1 MWQTL
6 AHLDERKGREGD
18 RGPRALFL
26 GAGAKNSSIQG
37 GILIVTPKAKVAAWA
52 SLIKNIPDVSLH
64 VQASLSLSQRRK
76 NGAERLAR
84 FDVVLTTYDL
94 VRAKEVAMPVR
105 CAASSSSRHSSI
117 GGSTCSTPQSM
128 SNAGSDAGF
137 LSPLA
142 TESGAGAIPGGTAE

>member
-105 CAASSSSRHSSI
+105 LSSSRHSSM

-128 SNAGSDAGF
+128 SDAGSDAGF

-142 TESGAGAIPGGTAE
+142 TESGAGTIPGGTAE

>member
-1 MWQTL
+1 L

-76 NGAERLAR
+76 NGVERLAR

-105 CAASSSSRHSSI
+105 SSSSRHSSM

-128 SNAGSDAGF
+128 SDAGSDAGF

-142 TESGAGAIPGGTAE
+142 TESGAGTIPGGTAE